1 MKIEY
6 DNEEIK
12 SLVGATPRELAD
24 AIAEI
29 LDNKKG
35 KDVKVIEVG
44 DKTIIADYFVL
55 ANGNTNTH
63 VRALADEVEY
73 QLEEAGLRP
82 DHVEGR
88 ATGWILLDYGAV
100 LVHVFTR
107 ETREYY
113 NLDMIISIGFRVNS
127 KNKRRLALLKFR
139 L

>member
-1 MKIEY
+1 MEEIK
-6 DNEEIK
+6 NEEIK
-12 SLVGATPRELAD
+12 SLVGATPLELAN

-73 QLEEAGLRP
+73 KLGLSG
-82 DHVEGR
+82 VEPIR
-88 ATGWILLDYGAV
+88 AEGKDGNNWRVLDYASV
-100 LVHVFTR
+100 LVHVFDRDER
-107 ETREYY
+107 EFY
-113 NLDMIISIGFRVNS
+113 NLYKLYTDFEY
-127 KNKRRLALLKFR
+127 
-139 L
+139 